1 MIHLEA
7 VSKNLLRLLRRL
19 MDDAALQSFS
29 LVGGTALALRF
40 GHRESMDLDLFTDR
54 SFDAPRLAEHLI
66 ATCDLQESE
75 TSENTVRGVIGGI
88 KTDFLAHRYPLLGE
102 VEILDGIRMFSLP
115 DLAAMKLNA
124 IANRGSK
131 KDFWDY
137 CELLDHF
144 TRDQMLSFCE
154 RKYRGD
160 SVWNV
165 QKSLSFFDDA
175 DLEPDPRDLRGRS
188 WDSVKRTI
196 AENNRL

>member
-7 VSKNLLRLLRRL
+7 VPEKLLRLLRR
-19 MDDAALQSFS
+19 MMADKALESFY
-29 LVGGTALALRF
+29 LVGGTALSLRF
-40 GHRESMDLDLFTDR
+40 GHRESVDLDLFTDR
-54 SFDAPRLAEHLI
+54 SFDARGLAEHLA
-66 ATCDLQESE
+66 ATYDLRESE
-75 TSENTVRGVIGGI
+75 ASENTVRGIIDGI

-102 VEILDGIRMFSLP
+102 VEILDGIRMLSLA

-137 CELLDHF
+137 RELLDHF
-144 TRDQMLSFCE
+144 SRDEMLSFCE

-175 DLEPDPRDLRGRS
+175 DLEPDPRDLRGSS
-188 WDSVKRTI
+188 WESVKRNI